1 MSLLLQNGLPS
12 PSKSYVFNGD
22 FVDRG
27 KQSLEILIILF
38 TFLLIYPKEV
48 HLNRGNHEDHM
59 VNLRYGF
66 LVGLMTMSRVSLQ
79 NLTQLLFSCSFRYGF
94 TKEVMQKYK
103 VGMCSCLLQH
113 VRCGLWRPDASTFP
127 FCLVLLVAWEE
138 NLEDDSEC
146 LLLVTSGHP
155 DWSESPCYTWGRLW
169 YYWSGHAWEN
179 SKEQSR
185 FYFLDVAKEICVA
198 DLWLES
204 LHLCVSLAV
213 DKRKGKDGLHSQ
225 KVCLGMVLEGIDFI

>member
-1 MSLLLQNGLPS
+1 NGLPS

-66 LVGLMTMSRVSLQ
+66 
-79 NLTQLLFSCSFRYGF
+79 

-103 VGMCSCLLQH
+103 THGKKILKMIQNVFCWLPLATLIDQKVLVIHGGVSDTTDLDMLEKIQRNKVGFISWMLQEK
-113 VRCGLWRPDASTFP
+113 S
-127 FCLVLLVAWEE
+127 VLLVCSWRAYTCMSAW
-138 NLEDDSEC
+138 
-146 LLLVTSGHP
+146 LLT
-155 DWSESPCYTWGRLW
+155 R
-169 YYWSGHAWEN
+169 
-179 SKEQSR
+179 
-185 FYFLDVAKEICVA
+185 EICQ
-198 DLWLES
+198 
-204 LHLCVSLAV
+204 
-213 DKRKGKDGLHSQ
+213 KDGLRSQ
-225 KVCLGMVLEGIDFI
+225 KVCLGTVLEGIDFV